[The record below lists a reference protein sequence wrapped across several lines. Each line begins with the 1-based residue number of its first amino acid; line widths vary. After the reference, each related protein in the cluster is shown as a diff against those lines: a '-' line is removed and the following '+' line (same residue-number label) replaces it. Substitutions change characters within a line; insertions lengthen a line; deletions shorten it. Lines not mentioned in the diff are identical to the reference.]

1 MATDAAAR
9 RQTGPVRSD
18 PAGVPVWTVSERVH
32 APGPDHHAE
41 TVYTVGNGYL
51 CTRGTPEESGEDQ
64 WRTTFAHGVFDPVP
78 LFVTELANL
87 PDWTSLAITI
97 AGEVFD
103 TSRGEIVSFLREL
116 DLRDGTLTREVV
128 WRSPRGLTSILRFER
143 FASLADEHLVA
154 LRVEVTPERAAPV
167 RISSPLHSYAPSRGD
182 GTTWVQHTSPVAT
195 LVDGPA
201 GRPDTIG
208 LHVRTM
214 AQHYEVAVALRHH
227 ARGDVTGQA
236 HWELPGAPALVH
248 DFAAGPAA
256 PATLAK
262 VGAYQTS
269 RDGEAD
275 VAAAALRRA
284 REAPT
289 YEDVLAA
296 SRAAWARRWAACDVE
311 IEGDDDAQL
320 AVRFGLYHLIIA
332 APAHDDRVNIGAK
345 TLSGFGYRGHVF
357 WDTEIFMLPFF
368 TYTMP
373 DIARNLLDYRWHNL
387 AGARTKAA
395 GNGCAGAQYPW
406 ESADTGEEVC
416 PAWLLGP
423 DGVELVRIWTGDIEL
438 HISAD
443 IAYAAHQ
450 YWQVTGDDDWYYGHG
465 ADIILETAQFWASRP
480 TLEADGR
487 YHMRDVVGPDEYHEH
502 VDDNAY
508 TNAFARWHLTLAV
521 ALFEE
526 LRASRP
532 ERASALRRAL
542 GITDETLAQ
551 WSDIAGRMAVD
562 HGEDG
567 LIEQFE
573 GYFDRTDVDL
583 AAMEPRTRSVQAIL
597 GIEAT
602 NRTQVLKQPDVLMLL
617 FLLRSEFDR
626 EALRRNYDYYT
637 PRTDH
642 RYGSSLGPAMS
653 AIIAARAGLPE
664 DAYQHFMLGAQ
675 AGLKDPRGNAA
686 DGIHGASCG
695 GTWQA
700 VVLGF
705 AGLSVSEEGW
715 TVDPRLPAHWRR
727 VAFRFTHRGELQHV
741 EIRNEELTA

>member
-1 MATDAAAR
+1 
-9 RQTGPVRSD
+9 
-18 PAGVPVWTVSERVH
+18 VWTVSERVH

-182 GTTWVQHTSPVAT
+182 GTTWVQHASPVAT

-373 DIARNLLDYRWHNL
+373 DIARNLLDYRCTTSRVRGPRRRATAARARSTPGSPRTPGRRSARPGCSDPTGSSWSGSGP
-387 AGARTKAA
+387 ATSSCTSARTS
-395 GNGCAGAQYPW
+395 PTRRT
-406 ESADTGEEVC
+406 STGRSPVTT
-416 PAWLLGP
+416 
-423 DGVELVRIWTGDIEL
+423 TG
-438 HISAD
+438 
-443 IAYAAHQ
+443 
-450 YWQVTGDDDWYYGHG
+450 T
-465 ADIILETAQFWASRP
+465 TAMARTSSWRPRSSGRRARRSRP
-480 TLEADGR
+480 TAGTTCATWS
-487 YHMRDVVGPDEYHEH
+487 GP
-502 VDDNAY
+502 
-508 TNAFARWHLTLAV
+508 TSTT
-521 ALFEE
+521 
-526 LRASRP
+526 STSTTTP
-532 ERASALRRAL
+532 
-542 GITDETLAQ
+542 T
-551 WSDIAGRMAVD
+551 
-562 HGEDG
+562 
-567 LIEQFE
+567 
-573 GYFDRTDVDL
+573 RT
-583 AAMEPRTRSVQAIL
+583 PS
-597 GIEAT
+597 
-602 NRTQVLKQPDVLMLL
+602 
-617 FLLRSEFDR
+617 
-626 EALRRNYDYYT
+626 
-637 PRTDH
+637 
-642 RYGSSLGPAMS
+642 
-653 AIIAARAGLPE
+653 RAG
-664 DAYQHFMLGAQ
+664 
-675 AGLKDPRGNAA
+675 
-686 DGIHGASCG
+686 
-695 GTWQA
+695 T
-700 VVLGF
+700 
-705 AGLSVSEEGW
+705 
-715 TVDPRLPAHWRR
+715 
-727 VAFRFTHRGELQHV
+727 
-741 EIRNEELTA
+741 